1 MASSWATMPAVDG
14 GASRNNPL
22 MTALAG
28 PRFVTLITTL
38 PLTAH
43 WRYSPP
49 VNDEI
54 VSVSSTLPVSALMT
68 WICSL
73 RPLWSQSTA

>member
-1 MASSWATMPAVDG
+1 MIPSPNRPSSRTVPRIDVRYHDQLG
-14 GASRNNPL
+14 SRNNPL

-43 WRYSPP
+43 CRYP
-49 VNDEI
+49 
-54 VSVSSTLPVSALMT
+54 
-68 WICSL
+68 
-73 RPLWSQSTA
+73 RR